1 MRKIGYLGFLLLV
14 AGVVIGLDQWTK
26 AIVRANLALGQSWN
40 PIEWLRPF
48 VNITYWTNTGMAFG
62 QFKSGGQ
69 VLTVVAIIVSGIIVW
84 YYWSLPAGQRLV
96 RTALGMQLG
105 GALGNLV
112 DRLRFGTVTDFIE
125 VTHFPV
131 FNLADASISLGVAA
145 LAVVLWLE
153 GRHKKAEQQTSPAD
167 SYPSPSRE
175 KLPQVNE

>member
-1 MRKIGYLGFLLLV
+1 LGYAAFLLLV
-14 AGVVIGLDQWTK
+14 TGVVVGLDQWTK
-26 AIVRANLALGQSWN
+26 ALVRATLLLGESWN

-62 QFKSGGQ
+62 QFKGGGQ
-69 VLTVVAIIVSGIIVW
+69 ILTVVAFVVSGIIVW
-84 YYWSLPAGQRLV
+84 YYWSLPPGQWLV

-131 FNLADASISLGVAA
+131 FNLADASISVGVAV

-153 GRHKKAEQQTSPAD
+153 GRKKPAAEPGPPSESFPAA
-167 SYPSPSRE
+167 PE
-175 KLPQVNE
+175 KLPQGND